1 MQLADKLQQLRKQKN
16 ISQEELAQ
24 MLEVSRQ
31 SVSKWESGQSVPEID
46 KIVRLSDIFEV
57 TTDYLLKDTC
67 DAQTVVEKHD
77 TETTTKPQ
85 TFTPNQKLF
94 LRVGTI
100 VTVFGIV
107 SIFVMWVLSKI
118 FPAPIV
124 NYNPVTEKWL
134 VGYPNFIW
142 VHGLEGFQTLCL
154 ILAIAGV
161 ILLPVLRIRWTRKK

>member
-24 MLEVSRQ
+24 ILEVSRQ

-57 TTDYLLKDTC
+57 TTDYLLKDTN
-67 DAQTVVEKHD
+67 DEQTAVKEDKSITEKAQML
-77 TETTTKPQ
+77 
-85 TFTPNQKLF
+85 TPNQKLF
-94 LRVGTI
+94 MRVGTI

-107 SIFVMWVLSKI
+107 SMFAMWVLSKI

-161 ILLPVLRIRWTRKK
+161 IVLPVLRVRWTRKK